1 MTQQTSARRA
11 TSILEVWRHGLL
23 DVCWHLRILHVACR
37 TVDAYKGRPTQLLL
51 ALLNRLPKP
60 ATRSTKSKYRPPD
73 QLDTRTHDH
82 SISISSE
89 PRSHITVRCDRGPDT
104 HIFLSAFSRARV
116 LHQRLSA
123 HSYDQSAQLSI
134 YQRTNTRQ
142 SPRISA
148 LSATTRSHHRNR
160 VFFLWA
166 WLHTAQL
173 HACFTR
179 RLNVTIGGLHCRDR
193 PRKGRLRPI

>member
-142 SPRISA
+142 SPTHQRLVRNYSLPSPKSGFLPLGLA
-148 LSATTRSHHRNR
+148 SHRSTPR
-160 VFFLWA
+160 L
-166 WLHTAQL
+166 L
-173 HACFTR
+173 HASPQCHNWW
-179 RLNVTIGGLHCRDR
+179 LAL
-193 PRKGRLRPI
+193 PRST